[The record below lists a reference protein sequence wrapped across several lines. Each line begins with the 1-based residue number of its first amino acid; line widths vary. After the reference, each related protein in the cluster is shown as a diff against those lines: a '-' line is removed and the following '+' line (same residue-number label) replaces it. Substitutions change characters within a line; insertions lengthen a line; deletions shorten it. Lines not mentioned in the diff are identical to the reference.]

1 MGDATL
7 SKIEE
12 KIVFKKSDQQQQN
25 DSKVSQVNTCESVDN
40 GLIPTAIVKPKY
52 QKLSF
57 DERQLPIRGSTET
70 ELWDNTAHQST
81 TITTTPRKIQKHL
94 PKNPKTFARQT
105 RNKMVKNS
113 ETCLDYDV
121 TDKEAINSIHR
132 VGEKD
137 IDCSV
142 MQMQNSVAIV
152 QPIKKVIDT
161 NVTVD
166 TEKIE
171 KQIDSSKNIAM
182 SQKAEFKNRNSSKM
196 NTANEIAPKFSMS
209 ECDVKDN
216 NNLNVGNR
224 KYTEREKIFVK
235 DGNDDKKVP
244 MKNRK
249 DISGKINIL
258 FLYFFL
264 FL

>member
-12 KIVFKKSDQQQQN
+12 RIVFKKSDHQQN
-25 DSKVSQVNTCESVDN
+25 DSKVSKVNTLLKCESVDN
-40 GLIPTAIVKPKY
+40 GFIPTAIVKPKY

-57 DERQLPIRGSTET
+57 DERQLPIRGATET
-70 ELWDNTAHQST
+70 ELWNNTAHQST
-81 TITTTPRKIQKHL
+81 TITTTPRKVQKHL

-105 RNKMVKNS
+105 RKMVNKNHNS
-113 ETCLDYDV
+113 DACSDYDV

-142 MQMQNSVAIV
+142 MQLQNSVAIV

-224 KYTEREKIFVK
+224 KYSEREKMFVK

-249 DISGKINIL
+249 DISGK
-258 FLYFFL
+258 
-264 FL
+264 

>member
-12 KIVFKKSDQQQQN
+12 KIVCKKSDEYHQN
-25 DSKVSQVNTCESVDN
+25 DLKVSQVNTLIKCESVDN

-57 DERQLPIRGSTET
+57 DERQLPIRGATET
-70 ELWDNTAHQST
+70 ELWNNTANQST
-81 TITTTPRKIQKHL
+81 TITTTPRKVQKHL

-105 RNKMVKNS
+105 RNKMVNKMHNG

-166 TEKIE
+166 TKKIE

-182 SQKAEFKNRNSSKM
+182 SQKAEFKNRNNSSKM
-196 NTANEIAPKFSMS
+196 NTANEIAPKFSCMS

-224 KYTEREKIFVK
+224 KCSEREKIFVK

-249 DISGKINIL
+249 DISGK
-258 FLYFFL
+258 YK
-264 FL
+264 